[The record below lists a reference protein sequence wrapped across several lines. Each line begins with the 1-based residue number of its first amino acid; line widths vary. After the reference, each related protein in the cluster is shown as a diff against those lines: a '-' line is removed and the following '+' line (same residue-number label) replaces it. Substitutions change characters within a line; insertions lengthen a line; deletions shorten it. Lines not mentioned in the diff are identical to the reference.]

1 MKKFFALIVTA
12 VTLLSIVAAPLAG
25 AAPFLTDPNG
35 LTAGTRDAQ
44 TLDEALNVEGGELT
58 FFNGD
63 SDNALDWSIDID
75 AAKSSNRDLDSSK
88 SNVSTTVFA
97 QAGQI
102 LEFSYRVMS
111 QQDCDFLIFYSNGQE
126 IARWSGI
133 MNYYAPLEK
142 FVFPIPSSG
151 EYTFSI

>member
-75 AAKSSNRDLDSSK
+75 AAKPRLGQLKIKRLHNRFCASRADSRIQLSSY
-88 SNVSTTVFA
+88 VS
-97 QAGQI
+97 AG
-102 LEFSYRVMS
+102 L
-111 QQDCDFLIFYSNGQE
+111 
-126 IARWSGI
+126 
-133 MNYYAPLEK
+133 
-142 FVFPIPSSG
+142 
-151 EYTFSI
+151 

>member
-1 MKKFFALIVTA
+1 M
-12 VTLLSIVAAPLAG
+12 TLLSIVAAPLAG

-111 QQDCDFLIFYSNGQE
+111 QQDCDFLIF
-126 IARWSGI
+126 
-133 MNYYAPLEK
+133 
-142 FVFPIPSSG
+142 IPTVRKLRVG
-151 EYTFSI
+151 PAL